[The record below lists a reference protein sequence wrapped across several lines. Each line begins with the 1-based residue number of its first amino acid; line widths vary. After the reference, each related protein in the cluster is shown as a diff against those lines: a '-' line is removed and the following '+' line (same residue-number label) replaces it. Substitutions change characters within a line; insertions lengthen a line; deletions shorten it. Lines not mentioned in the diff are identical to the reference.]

1 MSVTPITLRLSEQ
14 ELDLVRRYA
23 QMHGTT
29 VSDVVRRSVLERIED
44 EFDLDAYDKAYA
56 AYRSDPVTYTQD
68 EVERMLLE

>member
-1 MSVTPITLRLSEQ
+1 MNTPITLRLSDQ

-29 VSDVVRRSVLERIED
+29 VSEVIRRSVLDRIED
-44 EFDLDAYDKAYA
+44 EIDLAAYDKAYA
-56 AYRSDPVTYTQD
+56 AYLADPATYTQD